1 MRPSV
6 AADRSTAAPVHGR
19 TLLGAGASYAAAK
32 DWITSHS
39 ADTGGY
45 RVVGVET
52 GPAMIVVQRCSRTP
66 VSPWRTPPVRRE
78 DERIG
83 AQGLCP
89 GIRHARH
96 RCAGVGA
103 HRYSMARRTPPVG
116 STSTASRRVRRVRA
130 VQCRSSRSAPL
141 EGAPTQFRSKAT
153 SANRERRCGGLVGV
167 RTAVVVRRRRSRS
180 HARVLAI
187 PTWIR
192 SRLPSFPDQPLV
204 QSVSAIEDAIAKLE
218 ITRSF
223 AGHAIPFQRAGAQS
237 YVLGGLLGCETVGR
251 SAHFCRFAHCVLSH
265 RYPKSRGIAA
275 ACRCESARIG
285 SAESGE
291 YLTGSRT
298 LYGATAL
305 R

>member
-103 HRYSMARRTPPVG
+103 HRYSMARRTPPCRVDVHG
-116 STSTASRRVRRVRA
+116 VAAGQTRTRGAMPIVEKRPTRRRADAVPQQGNQRQSRAPLRRPCWRSHGGCGASTPEPVSCARASNSDLDPKSTSEFS
-130 VQCRSSRSAPL
+130 
-141 EGAPTQFRSKAT
+141 
-153 SANRERRCGGLVGV
+153 
-167 RTAVVVRRRRSRS
+167 
-180 HARVLAI
+180 
-187 PTWIR
+187 
-192 SRLPSFPDQPLV
+192 
-204 QSVSAIEDAIAKLE
+204 
-218 ITRSF
+218 
-223 AGHAIPFQRAGAQS
+223 
-237 YVLGGLLGCETVGR
+237 
-251 SAHFCRFAHCVLSH
+251 
-265 RYPKSRGIAA
+265 
-275 ACRCESARIG
+275 
-285 SAESGE
+285 
-291 YLTGSRT
+291 
-298 LYGATAL
+298 
-305 R
+305 